1 MSCVGTVVQLMS
13 TTGVL
18 FVFSS
23 SLDESPP
30 EEGGGSSDETTS
42 DESAAT
48 GANVDETNT
57 SKSSMA
63 QPVRL
68 PNQGRVFT
76 SGHQ

>member
-1 MSCVGTVVQLMS
+1 MSCVGTVVQLKL

-18 FVFSS
+18 CVLSS
-23 SLDESPP
+23 ALDDSPP

-48 GANVDETNT
+48 EANVDETNT

-68 PNQGRVFT
+68 PNHAGVFT
-76 SGHQ
+76 SGHR

>member
-1 MSCVGTVVQLMS
+1 MGTFVQLMA

-57 SKSSMA
+57 SKSSVA
-63 QPVRL
+63 QLTRF
-68 PNQGRVFT
+68 PNQGRVST
-76 SGHQ
+76 SGHR